1 MPISGTARSDEAS
14 VARHYDA
21 LDRFYREIWGEHVH
35 HGLWTT
41 GRESVEEATRALVD
55 VVARWARAR
64 PGAVVADAGCGYGGT
79 ARILAG
85 EHGCEVV
92 GFTLSAAQA
101 ARVLQPGGRLVVVD
115 WFARERPTRWQTRL
129 LLGPIAR
136 EGRLPSLCALS
147 DYERWAAAA
156 GLRVVRTE
164 DLSARAR
171 RTWSIVGRRLARRLA
186 ADADARRFLLSSANP
201 DRAFGLSLARIPV
214 ALRTGAMQLAL
225 LAAERQVVKAS

>member
-101 ARVLQPGGRLVVVD
+101 DWARRRGAGRP
-115 WFARERPTRWQTRL
+115 R
-129 LLGPIAR
+129 
-136 EGRLPSLCALS
+136 
-147 DYERWAAAA
+147 A
-156 GLRVVRTE
+156 GAGA
-164 DLSARAR
+164 ARATR
-171 RTWSIVGRRLARRLA
+171 CAPGSTTGLAIVLATQWWPSNRSRT
-186 ADADARRFLLSSANP
+186 
-201 DRAFGLSLARIPV
+201 
-214 ALRTGAMQLAL
+214 
-225 LAAERQVVKAS
+225 

>member
-41 GRESVEEATRALVD
+41 GHESVEEATRALVE
-55 VVARWARAR
+55 VVARWACAR

-79 ARILAG
+79 ARILAR

-101 ARVLQPGGRLVVVD
+101 DWARRRGGGPRAARRAHRGPLRPRAQDLVDRRGPTRPAPARRRGRPALSAVLRESRPGLRPVARAHPVGPAHRRHATGAAGGR
-115 WFARERPTRWQTRL
+115 A
-129 LLGPIAR
+129 
-136 EGRLPSLCALS
+136 
-147 DYERWAAAA
+147 
-156 GLRVVRTE
+156 
-164 DLSARAR
+164 
-171 RTWSIVGRRLARRLA
+171 
-186 ADADARRFLLSSANP
+186 
-201 DRAFGLSLARIPV
+201 SLA
-214 ALRTGAMQLAL
+214 LRH
-225 LAAERQVVKAS
+225 

>member
-1 MPISGTARSDEAS
+1 MVAIESISHMIDK
-14 VARHYDA
+14 
-21 LDRFYREIWGEHVH
+21 
-35 HGLWTT
+35 
-41 GRESVEEATRALVD
+41 
-55 VVARWARAR
+55 
-64 PGAVVADAGCGYGGT
+64 P
-79 ARILAG
+79 LA
-85 EHGCEVV
+85 
-92 GFTLSAAQA
+92 FAQA

-115 WFARERPTRWQTRL
+115 WFACERPTRWQTRL

-156 GLRVVRTE
+156 GLRVVHTE